1 MFPSRLSEVKADE
14 IRAVIDAEAAEG
26 LDFELKRSLT
36 SKRGG
41 DDPWMTGGK
50 LGDDPKDALASEM
63 IAFANTGGGT
73 LIVGIDEDTATKRAK
88 PPIFSIPRCK
98 DLAARLHQAIG
109 DRVEPKLPVFEC
121 EGVVTDADGSS
132 GVIIMR
138 TLESYL
144 APHRH
149 TQDNHCYV
157 RRNDRA
163 EPMSMLEIQEL
174 TRQKARS
181 AEDAQRAF
189 AESSERFFSWVP
201 EHRRRTHPG
210 RGVQGSYENDQARQV
225 WVGVWAMRLTA
236 RPLSPLTMSELPKQ
250 PWVDTIKVGTFNGFG
265 QLRNFSWD
273 DLKVVRTWRPRLR
286 GVDREFQGNNSL
298 GLDRISANGLIERFV
313 RLQDSEE
320 KMRPKYFTVNITQL
334 IWNVA
339 SVIQLASIVR
349 AASFRPTQHFA
360 LEIEFMSSDPLLI
373 YGYTSSPHALIPTER
388 ILLPQYEI
396 GAEETFND
404 VLKTFDKDVWNL
416 AGHHP
421 IWDLGVS
428 WSKLD

>member
-1 MFPSRLSEVKADE
+1 
-14 IRAVIDAEAAEG
+14 
-26 LDFELKRSLT
+26 
-36 SKRGG
+36 
-41 DDPWMTGGK
+41 
-50 LGDDPKDALASEM
+50 
-63 IAFANTGGGT
+63 
-73 LIVGIDEDTATKRAK
+73 
-88 PPIFSIPRCK
+88 
-98 DLAARLHQAIG
+98 
-109 DRVEPKLPVFEC
+109 
-121 EGVVTDADGSS
+121 
-132 GVIIMR
+132 
-138 TLESYL
+138 
-144 APHRH
+144 
-149 TQDNHCYV
+149 
-157 RRNDRA
+157 
-163 EPMSMLEIQEL
+163 
-174 TRQKARS
+174 
-181 AEDAQRAF
+181 
-189 AESSERFFSWVP
+189 
-201 EHRRRTHPG
+201 
-210 RGVQGSYENDQARQV
+210 
-225 WVGVWAMRLTA
+225 MRLTA

-250 PWVDTIKVGTFNGFG
+250 PWLDTIKVGTFNGFG

-388 ILLPQYEI
+388 ILLPQYE
-396 GAEETFND
+396 
-404 VLKTFDKDVWNL
+404 KDVWNL